1 MIDTLIG
8 YWVPAWELKHGTRH
22 YSQPKFYL
30 FGPGVARVLS
40 GRIAYPRTAEET
52 GPLFEAMLFSE
63 VRAYLSYSG
72 LRYQP
77 HYWRTYDGT
86 DVDLVRETRE
96 GFVGIDMKSTSDWL
110 SRYGQ

>member
-63 VRAYLSYSG
+63 VGAYLSYSG

-77 HYWRTYDGT
+77 HYWRTYDRT